1 MSYFFSLILFV
12 YTKTMLAGSPGFQSP
27 EQVRNESMGPPQRCL
42 CTWCSNTCALWRSS
56 SHYYHTRLC
65 ARWLCVRRDPRQ
77 VTSPPKFKNC
87 AIPVLLTLLITHQ
100 LMYIAPPFFRA
111 NATWEERFMAENKLS
126 SLGSRQKHERRR
138 TRSRGEQR
146 NQASWAETAI
156 SAHAH

>member
-1 MSYFFSLILFV
+1 MVGSFASVEFLDLPSG
-12 YTKTMLAGSPGFQSP
+12 LAT
-27 EQVRNESMGPPQRCL
+27 VRAIQG
-42 CTWCSNTCALWRSS
+42 RSQGG
-56 SHYYHTRLC
+56 
-65 ARWLCVRRDPRQ
+65 ARG
-77 VTSPPKFKNC
+77 
-87 AIPVLLTLLITHQ
+87 A
-100 LMYIAPPFFRA
+100 IAPPFFRA